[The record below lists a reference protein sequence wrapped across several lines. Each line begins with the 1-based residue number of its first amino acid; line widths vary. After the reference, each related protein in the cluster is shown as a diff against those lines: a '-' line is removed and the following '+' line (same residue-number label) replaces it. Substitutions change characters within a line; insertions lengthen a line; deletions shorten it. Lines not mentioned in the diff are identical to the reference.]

1 MADVKITAAMVGAL
15 RDKTG
20 AGLMDCKRA
29 LVETNGDE
37 EAAIVILREKG
48 LAVAAKKADRVA
60 ADGLVAVLTQGER
73 VAMVEVNSET
83 DFVAK
88 NATFVEFVNGLLRTI
103 LDKSPADLDAL
114 KAEKFDGT
122 EFTVEEKVKDMIF
135 TIKEKIDVRRFI
147 IVEGTTTTYV
157 HGNGATGVIV
167 KFDADETAKSNPGFA
182 EFAKNIALQL
192 GAFSTTPYL
201 DRESVP
207 AAVIAQEKEIISE
220 QIKNDPKNAS
230 KPDAIIE
237 KMAIGRLGKFYE
249 ENCLVDQAYI
259 KDDSLTVGKYVEQ
272 TAKAF
277 GGSIKVTGFVIY
289 NKGEG
294 IEKRVDNLDEE
305 VAKML
310 NK

>member
-103 LDKSPADLDAL
+103 LDKSPADLEAL

>member
-60 ADGLVAVLTQGER
+60 ADGLVAVMTKGEK

-103 LDKSPADLDAL
+103 LEKNPSDLDAL
-114 KAEKFDGT
+114 KTEKFDGT

-135 TIKEKIDVRRFI
+135 TIKEKIDVRRFVV
-147 IVEGTTTTYV
+147 VEGTTTTYV

-167 KFDADETAKSNPGFA
+167 KFDADDTAKNNPGFA

-207 AAVIAQEKEIISE
+207 ASVIAQEKEIIAE

-230 KPDAIIE
+230 KPEAIIE
-237 KMAIGRLGKFYE
+237 KMAVGRLGKYYE

-259 KDDSLTVGKYVEQ
+259 KDDSMTVGKYVEQ

-277 GGSIKVTGFVIY
+277 GGSIKIACFVIY

-310 NK
+310 KK

>member
-103 LDKSPADLDAL
+103 LDKSPADLEAL

-207 AAVIAQEKEIISE
+207 ASVIAQEKEIISE

-294 IEKRVDNLDEE
+294 IEKRVDNLDDE
-305 VAKML
+305 VAKLL

>member
-60 ADGLVAVLTQGER
+60 ADGLVAVLTKGER

-103 LDKSPADLDAL
+103 LEKSPADLEAL

-167 KFDADETAKSNPGFA
+167 KFDADATAKSNPGFA

-207 AAVIAQEKEIISE
+207 TAVIAQEKEIISE

>member
-60 ADGLVAVLTQGER
+60 ADGLVAVMSKGDK

-103 LDKSPADLDAL
+103 LENNPADIDTL
-114 KAEKFDGT
+114 KTEKFDGT

-135 TIKEKIDVRRFI
+135 TIKEKIDVRRFVV
-147 IVEGTTTTYV
+147 VEGTTTTYV

-167 KFDADETAKSNPGFA
+167 KFDADEKAKSNPGFA

-201 DRESVP
+201 DRDSVP
-207 AAVIAQEKEIISE
+207 ASVIAQEKEIISE

-230 KPDAIIE
+230 KPEAIIE
-237 KMAIGRLGKFYE
+237 KMAVGRLGKYYE

-277 GGSIKVTGFVIY
+277 GGSIKITGFVIY

-294 IEKRVDNLDEE
+294 IEKRVDNLDDE
-305 VAKML
+305 VAKLL

>member
-60 ADGLVAVLTQGER
+60 ADGLVAVMSKGDK

-103 LDKSPADLDAL
+103 LENNPADIDVL
-114 KAEKFDGT
+114 KTEKFDGT

-135 TIKEKIDVRRFI
+135 TIKEKIDVRRFVV
-147 IVEGTTTTYV
+147 VEGTTTTYV

-167 KFDADETAKSNPGFA
+167 KFDADDTAKNNEGFA

-207 AAVIAQEKEIISE
+207 ASVIAQEKEIISE

-230 KPDAIIE
+230 KPEAIIE
-237 KMAIGRLGKFYE
+237 KMAIGRLGKYYE

-277 GGSIKVTGFVIY
+277 GGSIKITGFVIY

>member
-103 LDKSPADLDAL
+103 LDKSPADLEAL

-207 AAVIAQEKEIISE
+207 ASVIAQEKEIISE

>member
-83 DFVAK
+83 DVVAK

-103 LDKSPADLDAL
+103 LDKSPADLEAL

-207 AAVIAQEKEIISE
+207 ASVIAQEKEIISE

-310 NK
+310 GK